1 MKILIAEDDPVSC
14 EVLATVLTQLGH
26 DVDVTRDGDAA
37 AAQLLSSEAPP
48 LAILDWMMPGRTGPE
63 VCAQV
68 RASGQPRMP
77 YLILLT
83 ARGGAENIAG
93 GLKSGADDYIVK
105 PFDPDELEARVGV
118 GIRMLRMQ
126 TALADQVEEL
136 QAALRQV
143 KQLRGLLPICA
154 WCKKVRDDR
163 NYWQQVET
171 YISAHTDAQFTH
183 SMCPDCFEKTLQEM

>member
-14 EVLATVLTQLGH
+14 ELLATVLARLGH
-26 DVDVTRDGDAA
+26 DVVVTRDGDEA
-37 AAQLLSSEAPP
+37 AAQLLSSEPPP

-118 GIRMLRMQ
+118 GIRVLQMQ
-126 TALADQVEEL
+126 TALADQVEAL

-171 YISAHTDAQFTH
+171 YISTHTDARFTH
-183 SMCPDCFEKTLQEM
+183 SMCPDCFEKTLREM